1 MKISI
6 FTDASVRNPICGY
19 AFYIG
24 CRTGK
29 LQKAGKLKYEGRDTG
44 IAELHCVA
52 NALFTLKHSKF
63 APITKVWLYCD
74 RMDVVDNLNGA
85 NRGYK
90 NIELRKVIDEC
101 HFLMMEICMR
111 EGRSIRDMEEMFSV
125 NHIKAHTGNTDIL
138 SRINHWCDYNA
149 KLYSGVRKAHPPASK
164 KKPRR

>member
-29 LQKAGKLKYEGRDTG
+29 LQKAGKLKYEGGDT
-44 IAELHCVA
+44 IMAELHALA

-63 APITKVWLYCD
+63 APISKVWIYCD
-74 RMDVVDNLNGA
+74 QAQVVKVINGSH
-85 NRGYK
+85 RGFK
-90 NIELRKVIDEC
+90 SEEHRKVIDEC

-111 EGRSIRDMEEMFSV
+111 EGKSIRDIEEMFSV

-138 SRINHWCDYNA
+138 SKINHWCDYNA
-149 KLYSGVRKAHPPASK
+149 KLYSGVRKAPPPASK
-164 KKPRR
+164 KKRKR